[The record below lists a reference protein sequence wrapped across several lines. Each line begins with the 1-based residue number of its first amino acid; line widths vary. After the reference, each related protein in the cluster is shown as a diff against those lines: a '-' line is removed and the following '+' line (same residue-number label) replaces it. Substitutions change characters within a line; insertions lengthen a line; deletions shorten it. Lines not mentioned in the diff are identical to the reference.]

1 MFPNSP
7 SPVMFIEKELPAVID
22 NDIGTDRTFNVISEN
37 ILTWEKSEL
46 KNELTLFWAEIQT
59 LLSKLSVSSSKD
71 DTLTTCLREVV
82 SDQEIEKQKI
92 ADLQRQLSEVKSD

>member
-1 MFPNSP
+1 
-7 SPVMFIEKELPAVID
+7 MFIKKELPAVID

>member
-59 LLSKLSVSSSKD
+59 LLSKLSVSNSKD

-92 ADLQRQLSEVKSD
+92 ADLQKQLSEVKSD

>member
-46 KNELTLFWAEIQT
+46 KNELTLF
-59 LLSKLSVSSSKD
+59 
-71 DTLTTCLREVV
+71 
-82 SDQEIEKQKI
+82 
-92 ADLQRQLSEVKSD
+92 